1 MKSQIGIAAAVAAAL
16 VAAACETTSS
26 RPYNPSTQN
35 ILAAQSALNQSTAK
49 VQISQFAAAPG
60 VNTAPS
66 CRALGALEVAP
77 GQSPVTYLQEALRQ
91 ELFMAGLYA
100 QDGTAINGEVRT
112 LKFNSFGTG
121 SWDIGL
127 FVSSPSLPA
136 GYEVATHYEF
146 KTSFSAI
153 NACQNVIDAFNPATS
168 DVLSKVIS
176 HPQFRLLAGAR

>member
-1 MKSQIGIAAAVAAAL
+1 MRTQITVAAAIAAAL
-16 VAAACETTSS
+16 VVTGCETTSS

-35 ILAAQSALNQSTAK
+35 ILAAQSALGQSAAK
-49 VQISQFAAAPG
+49 VQISQFAAASD

-66 CRALGALEVAP
+66 CRALGALELAP
-77 GQSPVTYLQEALRQ
+77 GQSPITYLQEAFRQ

-100 QDGTAINGEVRT
+100 QTGTAITGEVRT
-112 LKFNSFGTG
+112 LMFNSFGTG

-127 FVSSPSLPA
+127 FVSSSALPA

-168 DVLSKVIS
+168 DVLGKVIG
-176 HPQFRLLAGAR
+176 HPQFRMLAGAR